1 MSREVDLDITGM
13 TCASCS
19 ARIEKKLTRLDGVSA
34 EVNLPLETAHVLVES
49 EITDEDLTTA
59 VERAGYGAT
68 VRTASVDVSDEGPEI
83 VDYDPRHLRPR
94 FIGSL
99 ILAVPIVAVSMV
111 MGWHF
116 AGWQWIVAI
125 LALPVVSWGAWP
137 FHSAAFKAARG
148 GSTTMDTLVSVGIII
163 AGGYSYIT
171 LARAVLDGYGWQ
183 VPGDYHVWFEAAAA
197 ITVFLLIGK
206 LTEDRAKRRATAA
219 LKALLDLG
227 AKTATVLADPQSA
240 PGRAADSGA
249 PFRVESEA
257 HSSADSG
264 VGSSTDHEAP
274 SSADPRVEIQVP
286 IEDLGVGDVFLVRP
300 GEKIATD
307 GEVLTGHSAIDESM
321 LTGESVPVE
330 IAPGDAV
337 TGATINTSG
346 VLEVRASRVG
356 ADTTLAAMADLVSR
370 AQTGKPAVQRL
381 ADRISGVFVPIVFVI
396 SILTL
401 LTWGLATGDWAM
413 GLHAALTVLII
424 ACPCALGLATPTALA
439 VSSGRGSQLGILVS
453 GPEALESTRSI
464 DTVVLDKT
472 GTLTTGVMSLLG
484 TELDAADFTTLAR
497 LESRS
502 EHPVARAIVDAH
514 ASQADTSGASQTG
527 DASTATDSGIPADDP
542 GVSATDPGV
551 SADDAGIT
559 DFVAIPGGGLQ
570 ARIDGAEVLAGRPDL
585 LRERGVGVD
594 FSAEAVP
601 AGATIIAV
609 AIDSEFRGLSFVT
622 DEVRPGAAEAIAEL
636 HSLGLETVLLTGDNA
651 QAAEVVAGKLGIT
664 EVRADVR
671 PEGKISVVSE
681 LQEQGRA
688 VAMVGDGVNDA
699 AALAGADL
707 GIAMGSGTDAAMA
720 ASDITMVRSD
730 PRQIPQ
736 SIRLSRRTLG
746 LIKGNLFWAFAYNTA
761 AIPIAALGLLN
772 PMIAGAAMAF
782 SSVFVVLNSLRLLRF
797 K

>member
-34 EVNLPLETAHVLVES
+34 EVNLPLNSAHVIVES
-49 EITDEDLTTA
+49 ELSDADLTAA
-59 VERAGYGAT
+59 VEKAGYGAT
-68 VRTASVDVSDEGPEI
+68 VKTTSASGPEI

-99 ILAVPIVAVSMV
+99 ILAVPIVAISMV
-111 MGWHF
+111 MSWHF
-116 AGWQWIVAI
+116 PGWEWIVAI
-125 LALPVVSWGAWP
+125 LALPVVTWGAWP

-148 GSTTMDTLVSVGIII
+148 RSTTMDTLVSVGIIV
-163 AGGYSYIT
+163 ASAYSYIT
-171 LARAVLDGYGWQ
+171 LGRAVADGYGWQ
-183 VPGDYHVWFEAAAA
+183 IPATYHVWFEAAAA

-206 LTEDRAKRRATAA
+206 LTEDRAKSRATAA
-219 LKALLDLG
+219 LKALLGLG
-227 AKTATVLADPQSA
+227 ARSANVLREGTGDT
-240 PGRAADSGA
+240 RAE
-249 PFRVESEA
+249 V
-257 HSSADSG
+257 
-264 VGSSTDHEAP
+264 
-274 SSADPRVEIQVP
+274 QVP
-286 IEDLGVGDVFLVRP
+286 IDELVVGDVFIVRP

-307 GEVLTGHSAIDESM
+307 GEVIAGHSAIDEAM

-330 IAPGDAV
+330 VDLGDAV

-346 VLEVRASRVG
+346 VLEVRATRVG
-356 ADTTLAAMADLVSR
+356 SDTTLAAMADLVSR

-381 ADRISGVFVPIVFVI
+381 ADRISAVFVPIVFAI
-396 SILTL
+396 SALTL
-401 LTWGLATGDWAM
+401 LAWGLITGDWAM

-472 GTLTTGVMSLLG
+472 GTLTTGVMTLLD
-484 TELDAADFTTLAR
+484 TQLSDTDFAVLAR
-497 LESRS
+497 LESQS
-502 EHPVARAIVDAH
+502 EHPVARAIVEA
-514 ASQADTSGASQTG
+514 ADTRAESQPAKQANAGLGRTAAS
-527 DASTATDSGIPADDP
+527 AVDD
-542 GVSATDPGV
+542 
-551 SADDAGIT
+551 
-559 DFVAIPGGGLQ
+559 FENIPGGGLQ
-570 ARIDGAEVLAGRPDL
+570 ATIDGAEVLAGRPDL
-585 LRERGVGVD
+585 LRERGIDVTYTSD
-594 FSAEAVP
+594 SVP
-601 AGATIIAV
+601 TGATIVAL
-609 AIDSEFRGLSFVT
+609 AIDSQFRGLTFVS
-622 DEVRPGAAEAIAEL
+622 DEIKTGAAEAIAEL
-636 HSLGLETVLLTGDNA
+636 HSLGIDTVLLTGDNA
-651 QAAEVVAGKLGIT
+651 QAAEVVAGKLAIT
-664 EVRADVR
+664 EIRADVR
-671 PEGKISVVSE
+671 PEGKIAVVNE
-681 LQEQGRA
+681 LQARGQA
-688 VAMVGDGVNDA
+688 VAMVGDGINDA

-736 SIRLSRRTLG
+736 AIRLSRKTLG

-761 AIPIAALGLLN
+761 AVPIAAFGLLS

-797 K
+797 R

>member
-1 MSREVDLDITGM
+1 MPRELELDITGM

-19 ARIEKKLTRLDGVSA
+19 ARIEKKLTRLDGVTA
-34 EVNLPLETAHVLVES
+34 EVNLPLETAHVVIDS
-49 EITDEDLTTA
+49 ELSDDDITAA
-59 VERAGYGAT
+59 VEKAGYGAT
-68 VRTASVDVSDEGPEI
+68 VRSPGAGGAGPEI

-99 ILAVPIVAVSMV
+99 ILAVPIVAISMV
-111 MGWHF
+111 MSWHF

-125 LALPVVSWGAWP
+125 LALPVVTWGAWP
-137 FHSAAFKAARG
+137 FHSAAYKAARG
-148 GSTTMDTLVSVGIII
+148 GSTTMDTLVSVGITV
-163 AGGYSYIT
+163 ASLYSYFT
-171 LARAVLDGYGWQ
+171 LGRAVADGHGWAI
-183 VPGDYHVWFEAAAA
+183 PAEYHVWFEAAAA

-206 LTEDRAKRRATAA
+206 LTEDRAKSRATAA

-227 AKTATVLADPQSA
+227 AKSATVLREGA
-240 PGRAADSGA
+240 AADSGSA
-249 PFRVESEA
+249 SGEAAANGGPVE
-257 HSSADSG
+257 
-264 VGSSTDHEAP
+264 V
-274 SSADPRVEIQVP
+274 QVP
-286 IEDLGVGDVFLVRP
+286 IDELTVDDVFLVRP

-307 GEVLTGHSAIDESM
+307 GEVLTGHSAIDEAM

-330 IAPGDAV
+330 VGPGDSV

-346 VLEVRASRVG
+346 VLEVRATRVG

-370 AQTGKPAVQRL
+370 AQNGKPAVQRL
-381 ADRISGVFVPIVFVI
+381 ADRISAVFVPIVFGI
-396 SILTL
+396 AILTL
-401 LTWGLATGDWAM
+401 LIWGFVTGDGAA

-472 GTLTTGVMSLLG
+472 GTLTTGVMSLTG
-484 TELDAADFTTLAR
+484 TELSSADFDVLAR

-502 EHPVARAIVDAH
+502 EHPIARAIVDAATEFVGMGSAGAVSTGAAPTEPSSMESAEESART
-514 ASQADTSGASQTG
+514 ASARSVE
-527 DASTATDSGIPADDP
+527 TATGSS
-542 GVSATDPGV
+542 V
-551 SADDAGIT
+551 T
-559 DFVAIPGGGLQ
+559 DFENIAGGGLR
-570 ARIDGAEVLAGRPDL
+570 ATVDGAEVLAGRPDL
-585 LRERGVGVD
+585 LRERGIAVD
-594 FSAEAVP
+594 YPTDSIP
-601 AGATIIAV
+601 RGATIVAL
-609 AIDSEFRGLSFVT
+609 AIDGQFRGLSFVS
-622 DEVRPGAAEAIAEL
+622 DEAKPTAKAAIDEL
-636 HSLGLETVLLTGDNA
+636 HSLGLSIVLLTGDNA
-651 QAAEVVAGKLGIT
+651 QAAEVVAEALGIT

-671 PEGKISVVSE
+671 PEGKVSVVSE
-681 LQEQGRA
+681 LQGQGRA

-720 ASDITMVRSD
+720 ASDVTMVKSD
-730 PRQIPQ
+730 PQQIPQ
-736 SIRLSRRTLG
+736 AIRLSRRTLG

-761 AIPIAALGLLN
+761 AIPIAALGLLD

-782 SSVFVVLNSLRLLRF
+782 SSVFVILNSLRLLRF

>member
-1 MSREVDLDITGM
+1 MPREVELDITGM

-19 ARIEKKLTRLDGVSA
+19 ARIEKKLSRLGGVTA
-34 EVNLPLETAHVLVES
+34 EVNLPLETAHVVIDSDLHDD
-49 EITDEDLTTA
+49 EITAA
-59 VERAGYGAT
+59 VAKAGYGAT
-68 VRTASVDVSDEGPEI
+68 VRGPAGGSEGSGDSGESDGSDDSGPEI

-99 ILAVPIVAVSMV
+99 ILAVPIVAISMV

-116 AGWQWIVAI
+116 AGWQWIAAI
-125 LALPVVSWGAWP
+125 LALPVVTWGAWP
-137 FHSAAFKAARG
+137 FHTAAFKAARG
-148 GSTTMDTLVSVGIII
+148 GSTTMDTLVSVGIIV
-163 AGGYSYIT
+163 ASGYSYVT
-171 LARAVLDGYGWQ
+171 LGRALAEGYGWN
-183 VPGDYHVWFEAAAA
+183 VPGHYHVWFEAAAA

-206 LTEDRAKRRATAA
+206 LTEDRAKTRATAA

-227 AKTATVLADPQSA
+227 AKSATVL
-240 PGRAADSGA
+240 RAAGTSDSPDGDSNGA
-249 PFRVESEA
+249 VPAASAGNPGAEASASGPGAEASARSSRTEVE
-257 HSSADSG
+257 
-264 VGSSTDHEAP
+264 
-274 SSADPRVEIQVP
+274 VP
-286 IEDLGVGDVFLVRP
+286 IDQLRVGDVFLVRP

-307 GEVLTGHSAIDESM
+307 GEVQNGHSAVDESM

-330 IAPGDAV
+330 VAPGDSV

-381 ADRISGVFVPIVFVI
+381 ADRISAVFVPIVFGIAV
-396 SILTL
+396 LTL
-401 LTWGLATGDWAM
+401 LIWGLTTGEWAM

-472 GTLTTGVMSLLG
+472 GTLTTGVMSLTG
-484 TELDAADFTTLAR
+484 SELSARDFATLAQ

-502 EHPVARAIVDAH
+502 EHPIARAIVDAAAADLS
-514 ASQADTSGASQTG
+514 ASADRSASADLDIGASL
-527 DASTATDSGIPADDP
+527 
-542 GVSATDPGV
+542 
-551 SADDAGIT
+551 T
-559 DFVAIPGGGLQ
+559 DFENIPGGGLR
-570 ARIDGAEVLAGRPDL
+570 ATIDGAEVLAGRPDL
-585 LRERGVGVD
+585 LRERGITVD
-594 FSAEAVP
+594 YAAESVP
-601 AGATIIAV
+601 RGATIIAL
-609 AIDSEFRGLSFVT
+609 AIDGEFRGLSFVA
-622 DEVRPGAAEAIAEL
+622 DEAKPSAAEAIAEL
-636 HSLGLETVLLTGDNA
+636 HSLGLDTVLLTGDNA
-651 QAAEVVAGKLGIT
+651 QAAEVVAESLGID

-671 PEGKISVVSE
+671 PEGKVSVIAE
-681 LQEQGRA
+681 LQQRGRA
-688 VAMVGDGVNDA
+688 VAMVGDGINDA

-720 ASDITMVRSD
+720 ASDITMVKSD

-736 SIRLSRRTLG
+736 AIRLSRRTLG

-761 AIPIAALGLLN
+761 AIPLAAFGLLN

-782 SSVFVVLNSLRLLRF
+782 SSVFVILNSLRLLRF
-797 K
+797 R

>member
-1 MSREVDLDITGM
+1 
-13 TCASCS
+13 
-19 ARIEKKLTRLDGVSA
+19 
-34 EVNLPLETAHVLVES
+34 
-49 EITDEDLTTA
+49 
-59 VERAGYGAT
+59 
-68 VRTASVDVSDEGPEI
+68 EGPEI

-137 FHSAAFKAARG
+137 FHSAALKAARG

-183 VPGDYHVWFEAAAA
+183 IPGDYHVWFEAAAA

-206 LTEDRAKRRATAA
+206 LTEDRAKHRATAA

-227 AKTATVLADPQSA
+227 AKTATVLADQQSA
-240 PGRAADSGA
+240 PGGSADSGA
-249 PFRVESEA
+249 PSRVESGA
-257 HSSADSG
+257 GSSADSSA
-264 VGSSTDHEAP
+264 GSSSDPEAHSP
-274 SSADPRVEIQVP
+274 ADPRVEIQVP
-286 IEDLGVGDVFLVRP
+286 IEDLAVGDVFLVRP

-346 VLEVRASRVG
+346 VLEVRATRVG

-401 LTWGLATGDWAM
+401 LTWGLTTGDWAM

-484 TELDAADFTTLAR
+484 TELDAEDFTTLAR

-514 ASQADTSGASQTG
+514 ASLAGTSGASRTG
-527 DASTATDSGIPADDP
+527 DASTATDSG
-542 GVSATDPGV
+542 VSATDPGV
-551 SADDAGIT
+551 SADDPGISADDAGIT

-585 LRERGVGVD
+585 LRERGVAVD

-601 AGATIIAV
+601 AGATIIAL

-664 EVRADVR
+664 AVRADVR

-681 LQEQGRA
+681 LQKQGRA

>member
-34 EVNLPLETAHVLVES
+34 EVNLPLNSAHVIVDS
-49 EITDEDLTTA
+49 ELSDEDLTAA
-59 VERAGYGAT
+59 VEKAGYGAS
-68 VRTASVDVSDEGPEI
+68 VRTASASGPEI

-99 ILAVPIVAVSMV
+99 ILAVPIVAISMI

-116 AGWQWIVAI
+116 AGWQWIAAV
-125 LALPVVSWGAWP
+125 LALPVVTWGAWP

-148 GSTTMDTLVSVGIII
+148 RSTTMDTLVSVGIIV
-163 AGGYSYIT
+163 ASGYSYVT
-171 LARAVLDGYGWQ
+171 LARAIADGYGWAI
-183 VPGDYHVWFEAAAA
+183 PESFHVWFEAAAA

-206 LTEDRAKRRATAA
+206 LTEDRAKNRATAA
-219 LKALLDLG
+219 LKSLLGLG
-227 AKTATVLADPQSA
+227 AKTARVL
-240 PGRAADSGA
+240 RESGA
-249 PFRVESEA
+249 EVE
-257 HSSADSG
+257 
-264 VGSSTDHEAP
+264 
-274 SSADPRVEIQVP
+274 VP
-286 IEDLGVGDVFLVRP
+286 IDELAVGDVFHVRP

-307 GEVLTGHSAIDESM
+307 GEVVAGHSAIDEAM
-321 LTGESVPVE
+321 LTGESAPVE
-330 IAPGDAV
+330 VGLGDSV

-346 VLEVRASRVG
+346 VLEVRATRVG
-356 ADTTLAAMADLVSR
+356 ADTTLSAMADLVSR

-381 ADRISGVFVPIVFVI
+381 ADRISAVFVPIVFGL

-401 LTWGLATGDWAM
+401 LIWGLTTGDWAM

-472 GTLTTGVMSLLG
+472 GTLTTGVMSLQATQLSA
-484 TELDAADFTTLAR
+484 EDFSVLAR
-497 LESRS
+497 LESQS
-502 EHPVARAIVDAH
+502 EHPVARAIVA
-514 ASQADTSGASQTG
+514 A
-527 DASTATDSGIPADDP
+527 ASTRQRSDRDSRVEPQPLAQASARAERSAASAVDD
-542 GVSATDPGV
+542 
-551 SADDAGIT
+551 
-559 DFVAIPGGGLQ
+559 FENIPGGGLR
-570 ARIDGAEVLAGRPDL
+570 ATIDGAEVLAGRPDL
-585 LRERGVGVD
+585 LREAGIDVA
-594 FSAEAVP
+594 FPAEAVP
-601 AGATIIAV
+601 AGATIVAL
-609 AIDSEFRGLSFVT
+609 AIDSRFRGLTFVS
-622 DEVRPGAAEAIAEL
+622 DEVKDGAAEAIAEL
-636 HSLGLETVLLTGDNA
+636 HALGLRTVLLTGDNA

-664 EVRADVR
+664 DVRADVR
-671 PEGKISVVSE
+671 PEGKIAVVSQ
-681 LQEQGRA
+681 LQSQGQA
-688 VAMVGDGVNDA
+688 VAMVGDGINDS

-736 SIRLSRRTLG
+736 AIRLSRKTLG

-761 AIPIAALGLLN
+761 AIPIAAFGLLN

-782 SSVFVVLNSLRLLRF
+782 SSVFVILNSLRLLRF

>member
-1 MSREVDLDITGM
+1 MAREVELDITGM
-13 TCASCS
+13 TCAACS
-19 ARIEKKLTRLDGVSA
+19 TRIEKKLTRLDGVSA
-34 EVNLPLETAHVLVES
+34 QVNLPLESARVLVDS
-49 EITDEDLTTA
+49 EITDEDLTAA
-59 VERAGYGAT
+59 VEKAGYGAT
-68 VRTASVDVSDEGPEI
+68 VRTASAKGPEI

-94 FIGSL
+94 FLGSL

-125 LALPVVSWGAWP
+125 LALPVVTWGAWP
-137 FHSAAFKAARG
+137 FHSAALRAARG
-148 GSTTMDTLVSVGIII
+148 GSTTMDTLVSVGIVV

-171 LARAVLDGYGWQ
+171 LGRAVLEGYGWQ
-183 VPGDYHVWFEAAAA
+183 IPGDYHIWFEAAAA
-197 ITVFLLIGK
+197 ITVFLLLGK

-227 AKTATVLADPQSA
+227 AKSATVLRERQSDPDGAADP
-240 PGRAADSGA
+240 GA
-249 PFRVESEA
+249 GP
-257 HSSADSG
+257 SADS
-264 VGSSTDHEAP
+264 EAGAP
-274 SSADPRVEIQVP
+274 AGPRVEIQVP
-286 IEDLGVGDVFLVRP
+286 IEDLAVGDVFRVRP

-307 GEVLTGHSAIDESM
+307 GQVLTGHSAIDESM

-330 IAPGDAV
+330 IAPNDTV

-346 VLEVRASRVG
+346 VLDVRASRVG
-356 ADTTLAAMADLVSR
+356 SDTTLAAMADLVSR

-381 ADRISGVFVPIVFVI
+381 ADRISGVFVPIVFGI
-396 SILTL
+396 SVLTL
-401 LTWGLATGDWAM
+401 LIWGLATGNWAM

-424 ACPCALGLATPTALA
+424 ACPCALGLATPTALS

-472 GTLTTGVMSLLG
+472 GTLTTGVMGLLG
-484 TELDAADFTTLAR
+484 TELSAADFTTLAR
-497 LESRS
+497 LEARS
-502 EHPVARAIVDAH
+502 EHPVARAIVEAH
-514 ASQADTSGASQTG
+514 ASA
-527 DASTATDSGIPADDP
+527 ATDS
-542 GVSATDPGV
+542 GV
-551 SADDAGIT
+551 SADDPGIT
-559 DFVAIPGGGLQ
+559 DFLAIPGGGLQ
-570 ARIDGAEVLAGRPDL
+570 ATIDGAEVLAGRPDL
-585 LRERGVGVD
+585 LRERGVRVELP
-594 FSAEAVP
+594 AEAVP
-601 AGATIIAV
+601 AGTTIIAL

-671 PEGKISVVSE
+671 PAGKISVVSD

-688 VAMVGDGVNDA
+688 VAMVGDGINDA

-782 SSVFVVLNSLRLLRF
+782 SSVFVILNSLRLLRF
-797 K
+797 E

>member
-1 MSREVDLDITGM
+1 MPRELELDITGM

-19 ARIEKKLTRLDGVSA
+19 ARIEKKLTRLDGVTA
-34 EVNLPLETAHVLVES
+34 EVNLPLETAHVIIDS
-49 EITDEDLTTA
+49 ELSDDDITAA
-59 VERAGYGAT
+59 VEKAGYSAT
-68 VRTASVDVSDEGPEI
+68 VRSPGGGGDGPEI

-99 ILAVPIVAVSMV
+99 ILAVPIVAISMV
-111 MGWHF
+111 MSWHF
-116 AGWQWIVAI
+116 TGWQWIVAI
-125 LALPVVSWGAWP
+125 LALPVVTWGAWP

-148 GSTTMDTLVSVGIII
+148 GSTTMDTLVSVGITV
-163 AGGYSYIT
+163 ASLYSYFT
-171 LARAVLDGYGWQ
+171 LGRAVADGHGWAI
-183 VPGDYHVWFEAAAA
+183 PGDYHVWFEAAAA

-206 LTEDRAKRRATAA
+206 LTEDRAKNRATAA

-227 AKTATVLADPQSA
+227 AKSATVLRE
-240 PGRAADSGA
+240 RAGAGEAGPSSGD
-249 PFRVESEA
+249 RVE
-257 HSSADSG
+257 
-264 VGSSTDHEAP
+264 V
-274 SSADPRVEIQVP
+274 QVP
-286 IEDLGVGDVFLVRP
+286 IDELVVGDVFLVRP

-307 GEVLTGHSAIDESM
+307 GEVLTGRSAIDEAM

-330 IAPGDAV
+330 VAPGDSV

-346 VLEVRASRVG
+346 VLEVRATRVG

-381 ADRISGVFVPIVFVI
+381 ADRISAVFVPIVFGI
-396 SILTL
+396 AAITL
-401 LTWGLATGDWAM
+401 LIWGFVTGDWAA

-472 GTLTTGVMSLLG
+472 GTLTTGVMSLTG
-484 TELDAADFTTLAR
+484 TELSPADFDVLAR

-502 EHPVARAIVDAH
+502 EHPIARAIVAAAPEIVGTGSAGAAAGTISTVPDSMGSVEESARA
-514 ASQADTSGASQTG
+514 ASASSMG
-527 DASTATDSGIPADDP
+527 TA
-542 GVSATDPGV
+542 
-551 SADDAGIT
+551 AGSPVL
-559 DFVAIPGGGLQ
+559 DFENIAGGGLR
-570 ARIDGAEVLAGRPDL
+570 ATIDGTEVLAGRPDL
-585 LRERGVGVD
+585 LRERGIAVD
-594 FSAEAVP
+594 FAADSVP
-601 AGATIIAV
+601 RGATIV
-609 AIDSEFRGLSFVT
+609 ALAINGQFRGLSFVSDQPKPT
-622 DEVRPGAAEAIAEL
+622 AAAAIAEL
-636 HSLGLETVLLTGDNA
+636 HSLGLSTVLLTGDNA
-651 QAAEVVAGKLGIT
+651 QAAEVVAEALGIT

-671 PEGKISVVSE
+671 PEGKVSVVSE
-681 LQEQGRA
+681 LQGQGRA

-720 ASDITMVRSD
+720 ASDVTMVKSD
-730 PRQIPQ
+730 PQQIPQ
-736 SIRLSRRTLG
+736 AIRLSRRTLG

-761 AIPIAALGLLN
+761 AIPIAAFGLLD

>member
-1 MSREVDLDITGM
+1 MPRELELDITGM

-19 ARIEKKLTRLDGVSA
+19 ARIEKKLTRLDGVTA
-34 EVNLPLETAHVLVES
+34 EVNLPLETAHVIIDS
-49 EITDEDLTTA
+49 ELSDDDITAA
-59 VERAGYGAT
+59 VEKAGYSAT
-68 VRTASVDVSDEGPEI
+68 VRSPGGGGDGPEI

-99 ILAVPIVAVSMV
+99 ILAVPIVAISMV
-111 MGWHF
+111 MSWHF
-116 AGWQWIVAI
+116 TGWQWIVAI
-125 LALPVVSWGAWP
+125 LALPVVTWGAWP

-148 GSTTMDTLVSVGIII
+148 GSTTMDTLVSVGITV
-163 AGGYSYIT
+163 ASLYSYFT
-171 LARAVLDGYGWQ
+171 LGRAVADGHGWAI
-183 VPGDYHVWFEAAAA
+183 PGDYHVWFEAAAA

-206 LTEDRAKRRATAA
+206 LTEDRAKNRATAA

-227 AKTATVLADPQSA
+227 AKSATVLREGASTDGVA
-240 PGRAADSGA
+240 AEGAAADAA
-249 PFRVESEA
+249 PASAGRVE
-257 HSSADSG
+257 
-264 VGSSTDHEAP
+264 V
-274 SSADPRVEIQVP
+274 QVP
-286 IEDLGVGDVFLVRP
+286 IDELVVDDVFLVRP

-307 GEVLTGHSAIDESM
+307 GEVLTGHSAIDEAM

-330 IAPGDAV
+330 VAPGDSV

-346 VLEVRASRVG
+346 VLEVRAARVG

-381 ADRISGVFVPIVFVI
+381 ADRISAVFVPIVFGIAIV
-396 SILTL
+396 TL
-401 LTWGLATGDWAM
+401 LIWGFVTGDWAA

-472 GTLTTGVMSLLG
+472 GTLTTGVMSLTG
-484 TELDAADFTTLAR
+484 TELSPADFDVLAR

-502 EHPVARAIVDAH
+502 EHPIARAIVAAAPEIVGTGSAGAAAGTISTVPDSMGSVEESARA
-514 ASQADTSGASQTG
+514 ASASSMG
-527 DASTATDSGIPADDP
+527 TA
-542 GVSATDPGV
+542 
-551 SADDAGIT
+551 AGSPVL
-559 DFVAIPGGGLQ
+559 DFENIAGGGLR
-570 ARIDGAEVLAGRPDL
+570 ATIDGTEVLAGRPDL
-585 LRERGVGVD
+585 LRERGIAVD
-594 FSAEAVP
+594 FAADSVP
-601 AGATIIAV
+601 RGATIV
-609 AIDSEFRGLSFVT
+609 ALAINGQFRGLSFVS
-622 DEVRPGAAEAIAEL
+622 DEPKPTAAAAIAEL
-636 HSLGLETVLLTGDNA
+636 HSLGLSTVLLTGDNA
-651 QAAEVVAGKLGIT
+651 QAAEVVAEALGIT

-671 PEGKISVVSE
+671 PEGKVSVVGE
-681 LQEQGRA
+681 LQGQGRA

-720 ASDITMVRSD
+720 ASDVTMVKSD
-730 PRQIPQ
+730 PQQIPQ
-736 SIRLSRRTLG
+736 AIRLSRRTLG

-761 AIPIAALGLLN
+761 AIPIAAFGLLD

>member
-1 MSREVDLDITGM
+1 MPRELELDITGM

-19 ARIEKKLTRLDGVSA
+19 ARIEKKLTRLDGVTA
-34 EVNLPLETAHVLVES
+34 EVNLPLETAHVIIDS
-49 EITDEDLTTA
+49 ELSDDDITAA
-59 VERAGYGAT
+59 VEKAGYSAT
-68 VRTASVDVSDEGPEI
+68 VRSPGGGGDGPEI

-99 ILAVPIVAVSMV
+99 ILAVPIVAISMV
-111 MGWHF
+111 MSWHF
-116 AGWQWIVAI
+116 TGWQWIVAI
-125 LALPVVSWGAWP
+125 LALPVVTWGAWP

-148 GSTTMDTLVSVGIII
+148 GSTTMDTLVSVGITV
-163 AGGYSYIT
+163 ASLYSYFT
-171 LARAVLDGYGWQ
+171 LGRAVADGHGWAI
-183 VPGDYHVWFEAAAA
+183 PGDYHVWFEAAAA

-206 LTEDRAKRRATAA
+206 LTEDRAKNRATAA

-227 AKTATVLADPQSA
+227 AKSATVLRDGIDADGAATDGTAS
-240 PGRAADSGA
+240 GRA
-249 PFRVESEA
+249 RVE
-257 HSSADSG
+257 
-264 VGSSTDHEAP
+264 V
-274 SSADPRVEIQVP
+274 QVP
-286 IEDLGVGDVFLVRP
+286 IDELVVGDVFLVRP

-307 GEVLTGHSAIDESM
+307 GEVLTGHSAIDEAM

-330 IAPGDAV
+330 VAPGDSV

-346 VLEVRASRVG
+346 VLEVRAARVG

-370 AQTGKPAVQRL
+370 AQNGKPAVQRL
-381 ADRISGVFVPIVFVI
+381 ADRISAVFVPIVFGIAIV
-396 SILTL
+396 TL
-401 LTWGLATGDWAM
+401 LIWGFVTGDWAA

-472 GTLTTGVMSLLG
+472 GTLTTGVMSLTG
-484 TELDAADFTTLAR
+484 TELSPADFDVLAR

-502 EHPVARAIVDAH
+502 EHPIARAIVAAAPEIVGTGSAGAAAGTISTVPDSMGSVEESARA
-514 ASQADTSGASQTG
+514 ASASSMG
-527 DASTATDSGIPADDP
+527 TA
-542 GVSATDPGV
+542 
-551 SADDAGIT
+551 AGSPVL
-559 DFVAIPGGGLQ
+559 DFENIAGGGLR
-570 ARIDGAEVLAGRPDL
+570 ATIDGTEVLAGRPDL
-585 LRERGVGVD
+585 LRERGIAVD
-594 FSAEAVP
+594 FAADSVP
-601 AGATIIAV
+601 RGATIV
-609 AIDSEFRGLSFVT
+609 ALAINGQFRGLSFVS
-622 DEVRPGAAEAIAEL
+622 DEPKPTAAAAIAEL
-636 HSLGLETVLLTGDNA
+636 HSLGLSTVLLTGDNA
-651 QAAEVVAGKLGIT
+651 QAAEVVAEALGIT

-671 PEGKISVVSE
+671 PEGKVAVVGE
-681 LQEQGRA
+681 LQGQGRA

-720 ASDITMVRSD
+720 ASDVTMVKSD
-730 PRQIPQ
+730 PQQIPQ
-736 SIRLSRRTLG
+736 AIRLSRRTLG

-761 AIPIAALGLLN
+761 AIPIAAFGLLN

>member
-1 MSREVDLDITGM
+1 MPRELELDITGM

-19 ARIEKKLTRLDGVSA
+19 ARIEKKLTRLDGVTA
-34 EVNLPLETAHVLVES
+34 EVNLPLETAHVVIDS
-49 EITDEDLTTA
+49 ELSDDDITAA
-59 VERAGYGAT
+59 VEKAGYGAT
-68 VRTASVDVSDEGPEI
+68 VRSPGAGGAGPEI

-99 ILAVPIVAVSMV
+99 ILAVPIVAISMV
-111 MGWHF
+111 MSWHF

-125 LALPVVSWGAWP
+125 LALPVVTWGAWP
-137 FHSAAFKAARG
+137 FHSAAYKAARG
-148 GSTTMDTLVSVGIII
+148 GSTTMDTLVSVGITV
-163 AGGYSYIT
+163 ASLYSYFT
-171 LARAVLDGYGWQ
+171 LGRAVADGHGWAI
-183 VPGDYHVWFEAAAA
+183 PAEYHVWFEAAAA

-206 LTEDRAKRRATAA
+206 LTEDRAKSRATAA

-227 AKTATVLADPQSA
+227 AKSATVLREGA
-240 PGRAADSGA
+240 AADSGSA
-249 PFRVESEA
+249 SGEAAANGGPVE
-257 HSSADSG
+257 
-264 VGSSTDHEAP
+264 V
-274 SSADPRVEIQVP
+274 QVP
-286 IEDLGVGDVFLVRP
+286 IDELTVDDVFLVRP

-307 GEVLTGHSAIDESM
+307 GEVLTGHSAIDEAM

-330 IAPGDAV
+330 VGPGDSV

-346 VLEVRASRVG
+346 VLEVRATRVG

-370 AQTGKPAVQRL
+370 AQNGKPAVQRL
-381 ADRISGVFVPIVFVI
+381 ADRISAVFVPIVFGI
-396 SILTL
+396 AILTL
-401 LTWGLATGDWAM
+401 LIWGFVTGDGAA

-472 GTLTTGVMSLLG
+472 GTLTTGVMSLTG
-484 TELDAADFTTLAR
+484 TELSPADFDVLAR

-502 EHPVARAIVDAH
+502 EHPIARAIVDAATEFVGMGSAGAVSTGAAPTEPSSMESAEESART
-514 ASQADTSGASQTG
+514 ASARSVE
-527 DASTATDSGIPADDP
+527 TATGSS
-542 GVSATDPGV
+542 V
-551 SADDAGIT
+551 T
-559 DFVAIPGGGLQ
+559 DFENIAGGGLR
-570 ARIDGAEVLAGRPDL
+570 ATVDGAEVLAGRPDL
-585 LRERGVGVD
+585 LRERGIAVD
-594 FSAEAVP
+594 YPTDSIP
-601 AGATIIAV
+601 RGATIVAL
-609 AIDSEFRGLSFVT
+609 AIDGQFRGLSFVS
-622 DEVRPGAAEAIAEL
+622 DEAKPTAKAAIDEL
-636 HSLGLETVLLTGDNA
+636 HSLGLSIVLLTGDNA
-651 QAAEVVAGKLGIT
+651 QAAEVVAEALGIT

-671 PEGKISVVSE
+671 PEGKVSVVSE
-681 LQEQGRA
+681 LQGQGRA

-720 ASDITMVRSD
+720 ASDVTMVKSD
-730 PRQIPQ
+730 PQQIPQ
-736 SIRLSRRTLG
+736 AIRLSRRTLG

-761 AIPIAALGLLN
+761 AIPIAALGLLD

-782 SSVFVVLNSLRLLRF
+782 SSVFVILNSLRLLRF